1 MKDKNKNLFKKLKV
15 NKIEI
20 TKILLQI
27 IIKKKNHH
35 KKINK
40 YKIRK

>member
-20 TKILLQI
+20 TKILIQI
-27 IIKKKNHH
+27 IIQKKNHH
-35 KKINK
+35 TKINK
-40 YKIRK
+40 YKTRK